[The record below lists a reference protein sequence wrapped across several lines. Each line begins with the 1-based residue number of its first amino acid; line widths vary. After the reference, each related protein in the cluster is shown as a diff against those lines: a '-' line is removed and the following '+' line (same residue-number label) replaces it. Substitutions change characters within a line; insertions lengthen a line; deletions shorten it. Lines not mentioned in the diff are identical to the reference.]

1 MDKDV
6 SIIIAYYEI
15 TGRVPSDGVEMR
27 YSEVPTAGVLV
38 VLVAVLLS
46 VVFAAAIGIATVV
59 YRNNKSVSLCLT
71 SSSLLPSLGLYLIVF
86 STSSPFLYLS
96 PLTSFF
102 SLLAFLPSLP
112 LDPLHP
118 LSLLLPP
125 SLNLTLY
132 TSCLLSAGISRP
144 PVLD

>member
-6 SIIIAYYEI
+6 SIIIVYYEI

-59 YRNNKSVSLCLT
+59 YRNNKSVSRIHYI
-71 SSSLLPSLGLYLIVF
+71 SLLP
-86 STSSPFLYLS
+86 PFFH
-96 PLTSFF
+96 PSFF
-102 SLLAFLPSLP
+102 
-112 LDPLHP
+112 
-118 LSLLLPP
+118 
-125 SLNLTLY
+125 T
-132 TSCLLSAGISRP
+132 
-144 PVLD
+144 